1 MRTFHFTTVVSSYYV
16 YKFLAM
22 QESLNQHC
30 KNYQLFALCID
41 KQAYSILKRFNLKN
55 VMLLK
60 LSVLENDMLLA
71 AKNSRNYHEYCWTL
85 KPFILN
91 YVMKV
96 YKDTQYFAHLDS
108 DLFFF
113 SSPVQIINEA
123 PMSSI
128 FLTDHNNSDN
138 FLHTYETSGIYNTG
152 FVCCKNDSTS
162 NLAVE
167 WWLTKCLEKC
177 CIVAD
182 VQEGLYGD
190 QRYVEL
196 WPKLFPDVHVVNSKG
211 ANVAQWNI
219 EGFKINEISG
229 KVYVDNDNLIFY
241 HFSGLSIIS
250 RNEFNLSTFFK
261 IGDNPARLIY
271 MPYIKTL
278 AKKIES
284 IRRIYPGFKDGI
296 LDRRSTHFVHYVKI

>member
-22 QESLNQHC
+22 QESLKQHC

-41 KQAYSILKRFNLKN
+41 KQAYSILKRLHLKN
-55 VMLLK
+55 VILLK
-60 LSVLENDMLLA
+60 LSILENDELLA
-71 AKNSRNYHEYCWTL
+71 AKNNRNYHEYCWTL

-96 YKDTQYFAHLDS
+96 YKDTQYFAHLDA

-113 SSPVQIINEA
+113 SNPEEIIKEA
-123 PMSSI
+123 PMSSL
-128 FLTDHNNSDN
+128 FLTDHNNSDK
-138 FLHTYETSGIYNTG
+138 FLHTYETSGRYNTG

-162 NLAVE
+162 DLAVE
-167 WWLTKCLEKC
+167 WWLDKCLEKC

-182 VQEGLYGD
+182 VNEGLYGD
-190 QRYVEL
+190 QRYVEK
-196 WPKLFPDVHVVNSKG
+196 WPELFQNVHIVSTKG

-219 EGFKINEISG
+219 DGFKINEIDG

-241 HFSGLSIIS
+241 HFSGLCIINK
-250 RNEFNLSTFFK
+250 NEFNLTTFYK
-261 IGDNPARLIY
+261 VDDNTLNMIY

-278 AKKIES
+278 SKYIEYLS
-284 IRRIYPGFKDGI
+284 KIYPGFKDGI
-296 LDRRSTHFVHYVKI
+296 LDRRIIRFVHYVKI

>member
-22 QESLNQHC
+22 QESLRQHC
-30 KNYQLFALCID
+30 KDYQLFALCID
-41 KQAYSILKRFNLKN
+41 KQAYSILKRSHLKN
-55 VMLLK
+55 VVLLK
-60 LSVLENDMLLA
+60 LSVLENDKLLA
-71 AKNSRNYHEYCWTL
+71 AKSNRSYHEYCWTL

-96 YKDTQYFAHLDS
+96 YKNTEYFAHIDS

-113 SSPVQIINEA
+113 SDPVEIIKEA
-123 PMSSI
+123 PMSSL
-128 FLTDHNNSDN
+128 FLTDHNNSSN

-167 WWLTKCLEKC
+167 WWLDKCLEKC

-182 VQEGLYGD
+182 VKEELYGD
-190 QRYVEL
+190 QRYVEK
-196 WPKLFPDVHVVNSKG
+196 WPELFPNVHVVKTKG
-211 ANVAQWNI
+211 ANVAQWNVG
-219 EGFKINEISG
+219 GFEVREEDG
-229 KVYVDNDNLIFY
+229 KVYINNDDLIFY

-250 RNEFNLSTFFK
+250 KNEFNLSTFFA
-261 IGDNPARLIY
+261 ITDNPLNMIY
-271 MPYIKTL
+271 MPYIKML
-278 AKKIES
+278 SRHVES
-284 IRRIYPGFKDGI
+284 ISNIYPGFKDGI
-296 LDRRSTHFVHYVKI
+296 LNRRIAHFVHYVKI